1 MKSFRQMKKWT
12 LMSVLF
18 CGISLAA
25 FAIIPQV
32 EIKCWTVTNI
42 TSSSAHLVVLHQG
55 ASSFQLK
62 VYEGDQVV
70 ANVLNYPGATSPDEE
85 IFSAMDIENLHPSTT
100 YRLEIIVRSLP
111 DENGQT
117 NTDSRSIEFAT
128 DPEP

>member
-1 MKSFRQMKKWT
+1 
-12 LMSVLF
+12 MSVLL

-25 FAIIPQV
+25 YAIAPQV
-32 EIKCWTVTNI
+32 RVIWSTLTDI
-42 TSSSAHLVVLHQG
+42 TSTSAHLVVFHQG
-55 ASSFQLK
+55 THKFQLK
-62 VYEGDQVV
+62 IYNGDQVV
-70 ANVLNYPGATSPDEE
+70 ANVLRYPGATSPDEE

>member
-1 MKSFRQMKKWT
+1 MKALCQLKKWS
-12 LMSVLF
+12 LMTVLL

-25 FAIIPQV
+25 YAIIPQV
-32 EIKCWTVTNI
+32 SIKCWTLTDI
-42 TSSSAHLVVLHQG
+42 TSRSAHLVVLHQG

-70 ANVLNYPGATSPDEE
+70 ANVLRYPGATSPDEE

-117 NTDSRSIEFAT
+117 NTDSRSIEFTT